1 MGRKV
6 LSFELIKYIR
16 TNLETIWALE
26 ILLLLCRRPDHVWS
40 PDELNQE
47 LRGNIGLVL
56 DVLQKFERNGLVQ
69 LDTDRRYRWAPANT
83 ELERVSKDLVA
94 MYATHPLSV
103 IKCITQAQTERLQ
116 KLADAFKINK
126 DEQ

>member
-26 ILLLLCRRPDHVWS
+26 IMLLLCRRPDHVWS
-40 PDELNQE
+40 PDELNRE

-69 LDTDRRYRWAPANT
+69 LDTDRRYRWAPANA
-83 ELERVSKDLVA
+83 ELERISKDVVA
-94 MYATHPLSV
+94 TYATYPLSV
-103 IKCITQAQTERLQ
+103 IKSITQAQTERIQ